1 MTIEKMATIE
11 FKDITAVELH
21 CKECGS
27 IAVRKLSDL
36 RTLPPVCGNCTAI
49 WHVNGSSEGKD
60 LLAFLQ
66 TLARYGNVQRP
77 YDIRLQIDGLETV
90 NDY

>member
-1 MTIEKMATIE
+1 MTVEKRATIE

-27 IAVRKLSDL
+27 IVVRKLSNIQN
-36 RTLPPVCGNCTAI
+36 TLPSICGNCSDV
-49 WHVNGSSEGKD
+49 WHINGSSEAKD

-66 TLARYGNVQRP
+66 ALARYGKTERP
-77 YDIRLQIDGLETV
+77 YNIRLQIEGLE
-90 NDY
+90 NEA